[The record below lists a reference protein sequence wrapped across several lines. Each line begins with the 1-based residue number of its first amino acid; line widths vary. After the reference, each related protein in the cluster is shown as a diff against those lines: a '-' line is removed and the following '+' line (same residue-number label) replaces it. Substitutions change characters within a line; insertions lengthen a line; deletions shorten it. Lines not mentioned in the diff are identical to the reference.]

1 MNRVVSFRRHGR
13 KAGSLEDSAS
23 DSGKILSYQRMPQ
36 FSPAKIIPLDG
47 TAELSS
53 QHMPA
58 SARVKHRVKPTA
70 DPSHRSTTATCR
82 SEAPLSSETIRS
94 RLSSTN
100 LEQNHYA
107 YRNHPQSMD
116 YQERTRQWLKSAELS
131 SPPHNQVARKQGTS
145 SHAAQVRQHMHIQPK
160 APNRS
165 GWSALFD
172 CFKPQT
178 IEFQQTS
185 PAMG

>member
-1 MNRVVSFRRHGR
+1 MNRVVSSRRHGK
-13 KAGSLEDSAS
+13 KAGSVDDSAS

-36 FSPAKIIPLDG
+36 LSPAKSIPLEG

-53 QHMPA
+53 QPMLG
-58 SARVKHRVKPTA
+58 SARLKHRVKPTA

-82 SEAPLSSETIRS
+82 SEAPLSSETSRS

-131 SPPHNQVARKQGTS
+131 PPPHNQVARKQGTS
-145 SHAAQVRQHMHIQPK
+145 SQAAQVHQHLHIQPK
-160 APNRS
+160 VPNRS

-178 IEFQQTS
+178 LEFRQTS
-185 PAMG
+185 PARG